1 MTIALQNTIVQLY
14 TQCPAKANSH
24 GDISVQNNLSSY
36 LYYMYVGEGGGGGVG
51 ESLKHY
57 MVGRDNLCN
66 GKCFMRHIH
75 VP

>member
-1 MTIALQNTIVQLY
+1 MQRS
-14 TQCPAKANSH
+14 PAKANSH

-36 LYYMYVGEGGGGGVG
+36 LYYMCMYVGEGGGGGGGGGVG
-51 ESLKHY
+51 EGLKHY

-66 GKCFMRHIH
+66 GKRYMHHIH